1 MQTAEPP
8 FGLGALFVALQCKP
22 FLVKIKIDK
31 DLKGNHMRTEQLT
44 AIALEKVD
52 FDKYLLANAV
62 GKRAEA
68 IANGAA
74 ALLDI
79 DTSDMKYADIALQE
93 IAEGK
98 IIVSLES

>member
-1 MQTAEPP
+1 
-8 FGLGALFVALQCKP
+8 
-22 FLVKIKIDK
+22 
-31 DLKGNHMRTEQLT
+31 MRTEQLT

-68 IANGAA
+68 IANGAQ

>member
-1 MQTAEPP
+1 
-8 FGLGALFVALQCKP
+8 
-22 FLVKIKIDK
+22 
-31 DLKGNHMRTEQLT
+31 MRTEQLT
-44 AIALEKVD
+44 ALALEKVD

-74 ALLDI
+74 SELDI
-79 DTSDMKYADIALQE
+79 DTTEMKFTDIALQE

-98 IIVSLES
+98 ITVSLAD

>member
-1 MQTAEPP
+1 
-8 FGLGALFVALQCKP
+8 
-22 FLVKIKIDK
+22 
-31 DLKGNHMRTEQLT
+31 MRTEQLT
-44 AIALEKVD
+44 ALALEKVD

-68 IANGAA
+68 IAQGAA
-74 ALLDI
+74 SVLDM

-98 IIVSLES
+98 ILVSLES

>member
-1 MQTAEPP
+1 M
-8 FGLGALFVALQCKP
+8 G
-22 FLVKIKIDK
+22 
-31 DLKGNHMRTEQLT
+31 TEQLT
-44 AIALEKVD
+44 ALALEKVD

-68 IANGAA
+68 IANGAPA
-74 ALLDI
+74 VLDI

-98 IIVSLES
+98 ISVALDD

>member
-1 MQTAEPP
+1 VTSHILE
-8 FGLGALFVALQCKP
+8 LNILI
-22 FLVKIKIDK
+22 VK
-31 DLKGNHMRTEQLT
+31 KGINMRTEQLT
-44 AIALEKVD
+44 AVALEKVD

-68 IANGAA
+68 IANGAQS
-74 ALLDI
+74 LLDI
-79 DTSDMKYADIALQE
+79 DTSAMKYADIALQE

>member
-1 MQTAEPP
+1 
-8 FGLGALFVALQCKP
+8 
-22 FLVKIKIDK
+22 
-31 DLKGNHMRTEQLT
+31 MRTEQLT
-44 AIALEKVD
+44 ALALEKVD

-68 IANGAA
+68 IANGAPSV
-74 ALLDI
+74 LDI

-98 IIVSLES
+98 VIASLEG